1 MRITFL
7 GTGTSGG
14 IPIINCQCAVCQSAN
29 PKNKRL
35 RSSVMVEVDGLDILI
50 DTSVDLRQ
58 QLLRHPFPRL
68 DAILYTH
75 AHADHIFGMDDIR
88 RFNYLQKERIPI
100 YGNRETI
107 ERLQGIFRHAFHDGP
122 PRPGVPS
129 VRPHIVDGRFKIKH
143 VEVAPILLY
152 HGEMPILGYRIGSFA
167 YCTDVSRIPQESYR
181 MLENLDLLVLDALRL
196 KEHPTHFSL
205 RQAVEQAV
213 KIGARQTCFIHMSHQ
228 IEHEEQSRNLPE
240 NMALSYDGLSIN
252 IGEKELEISNQE
264 RENRL
269 SNK

>member
-14 IPIINCQCAVCQSAN
+14 IPIINCNCAVCQSTN

-35 RSSVMVEVDGLDILI
+35 RSSVMIEEKGVNILI

-75 AHADHIFGMDDIR
+75 AHADHIFGLDDIR
-88 RFNYLQKERIPI
+88 RFNYLQKERIPV
-100 YGNRETI
+100 YGNAPTI
-107 ERLQGIFRHAFHDGP
+107 ERLQDIFRHAFHSGP

-129 VRPHIVDGRFKIKH
+129 VQPNIVTERFKIKN
-143 VEVAPILLY
+143 VDVWPILLY
-152 HGEMPILGYRIGSFA
+152 HGDMPILGYRIGSFA
-167 YCTDVSRIPQESYR
+167 YCTDVSRIPEESYPL
-181 MLENLDLLVLDALRL
+181 LENLDLLVLDALRL

-205 RQAVEQAV
+205 QQAVEQAV
-213 KIGARQTCFIHMSHQ
+213 KIGARQTYFIHMSHQ
-228 IEHEEQSRNLPE
+228 IEHEEQNRQLPPGC
-240 NMALSYDGLSIN
+240 ALSYDGLSVVV
-252 IGEKELEISNQE
+252 EDK
-264 RENRL
+264 
-269 SNK
+269 